1 MQEHYPDPFWCVIK
15 MFKPLN
21 IAIDQRFAIGLV
33 CYVLFGSSLRVLMDA
48 GIFAPPIQYRF
59 IAPIVFFVAL
69 AALLLSIRIYGK
81 EYYHQMFSIIGLGLA
96 SVNIAVLLWHVE
108 IVHPKEAL
116 LIVAITAVGT
126 ALIYLCAVFAKIGFL
141 RERFNIA
148 VIGAQIFDATSIMV
162 TTNFLSYGGG
172 QAYPLKLLA
181 IIAVLY
187 LVYNKVDRAGLRDSL
202 KLAIIVLGLS
212 PACRN
217 TIRILFGA

>member
-1 MQEHYPDPFWCVIK
+1 
-15 MFKPLN
+15 MFRPLN
-21 IAIDQRFAIGLV
+21 IAIDQRFAVGVV
-33 CYVLFGSSLRVLMDA
+33 CYVLFGSSLRVLEA
-48 GIFAPPIQYRF
+48 ACIFAPPLQYLF
-59 IAPIVFFVAL
+59 ITPIVYFTVFFVAL
-69 AALLLSIRIYGK
+69 TALLLSIKIYGK
-81 EYYHQMFSIIGLGLA
+81 EYYTMFSAIGLGLA
-96 SVNIAVLLWHVE
+96 SVNIAMLLWHVGV
-108 IVHPKEAL
+108 VHPEEAL
-116 LIVAITAVGT
+116 LIVAITAIST
-126 ALIYLCAVFAKIGFL
+126 ALVYLCAVFAKIGFL

-148 VIGAQIFDATSIMV
+148 IIGAQIFDATSIMV

-172 QAYPLKLLA
+172 QAYPLKLLV